1 MKKILIG
8 LFVILITVG
17 IYFLE
22 FGYRVNAEP
31 VQYFKVYLDGEILG
45 VVHSKQELED
55 YIDKQ
60 NDEYRREFG
69 VNKVY
74 SPNGLDI
81 EKILSY
87 DDKVDS
93 IKDIYE
99 RILSKKPFTINGY
112 QFTINSIVREEHK
125 DSKTSEK
132 MKTTRVYV
140 TEQDIFKE
148 SIDNVITTFVGKEK
162 YKDYQEKTQSQITS
176 TGSYIDSIYLED
188 SITIKRV
195 KIPVTEKVYTTSD
208 ELTKYLLFGTTKDQ
222 KKYKVKRGDTI
233 EKVAFDNRIS
243 TEEFLIS
250 NPTFTSDK
258 SLLFEGQEV
267 VIGVMD
273 PQVHVVV
280 ESSAVQDIVKRY
292 SSTARYD
299 SSMQKGNNKVIQKGE
314 NGLERVSQ
322 KVKSINGSIA
332 YIKPV
337 NKKEMKTPIPEI
349 VVYGQKVVPSVGI
362 KGNWL
367 WPTRSGYTISS
378 GYGYRVSP
386 FSSYRELHTGLDIS
400 GTGYNSP
407 IYASNNGKVVT
418 SQYHYSYGNHV
429 VINHNNGYSSMY
441 AHMSRFVVKVGQV
454 VSRGQIIGY
463 VGATGS
469 ATGPHLHFE
478 VWRGLPYTG
487 TRLNPSTL
495 NYSH

>member
-222 KKYKVKRGDTI
+222 KNIR
-233 EKVAFDNRIS
+233 
-243 TEEFLIS
+243 
-250 NPTFTSDK
+250 
-258 SLLFEGQEV
+258 
-267 VIGVMD
+267 
-273 PQVHVVV
+273 
-280 ESSAVQDIVKRY
+280 
-292 SSTARYD
+292 
-299 SSMQKGNNKVIQKGE
+299 
-314 NGLERVSQ
+314 
-322 KVKSINGSIA
+322 
-332 YIKPV
+332 
-337 NKKEMKTPIPEI
+337 
-349 VVYGQKVVPSVGI
+349 
-362 KGNWL
+362 
-367 WPTRSGYTISS
+367 
-378 GYGYRVSP
+378 
-386 FSSYRELHTGLDIS
+386 
-400 GTGYNSP
+400 
-407 IYASNNGKVVT
+407 
-418 SQYHYSYGNHV
+418 
-429 VINHNNGYSSMY
+429 
-441 AHMSRFVVKVGQV
+441 
-454 VSRGQIIGY
+454 
-463 VGATGS
+463 
-469 ATGPHLHFE
+469 
-478 VWRGLPYTG
+478 
-487 TRLNPSTL
+487 
-495 NYSH
+495 

>member
-208 ELTKYLLFGTTKDQ
+208 ELTKYLLFGTTEDQ

-292 SSTARYD
+292 SS
-299 SSMQKGNNKVIQKGE
+299 I
-314 NGLERVSQ
+314 
-322 KVKSINGSIA
+322 
-332 YIKPV
+332 
-337 NKKEMKTPIPEI
+337 
-349 VVYGQKVVPSVGI
+349 
-362 KGNWL
+362 
-367 WPTRSGYTISS
+367 
-378 GYGYRVSP
+378 
-386 FSSYRELHTGLDIS
+386 
-400 GTGYNSP
+400 
-407 IYASNNGKVVT
+407 
-418 SQYHYSYGNHV
+418 
-429 VINHNNGYSSMY
+429 
-441 AHMSRFVVKVGQV
+441 
-454 VSRGQIIGY
+454 
-463 VGATGS
+463 
-469 ATGPHLHFE
+469 
-478 VWRGLPYTG
+478 
-487 TRLNPSTL
+487 
-495 NYSH
+495 